1 MESARRQKNIYH
13 HGGAKSVWLVLF
25 KTKKIMITY
34 LISVLLISLLS
45 IIVAKKIVKERR
57 HKKKQSGI
65 AKAYDRL
72 TREFKLAVEYSEFIN
87 YRYIGLD
94 RRNKKLIIINHC
106 SDQKEELCFPLSEI
120 GDSKIIR
127 EKDESQYIK
136 RILLEFRNKRNNQPV
151 RFCFY
156 NRKVDPVAELPSL
169 SRKAIHWKTKV
180 DIHKHPGSVSFE
192 AEYVL

>member
-1 MESARRQKNIYH
+1 
-13 HGGAKSVWLVLF
+13 
-25 KTKKIMITY
+25 MITY
-34 LISVLLISLLS
+34 LIGSLLITMLS
-45 IIVAKKIVKERR
+45 IIVIKKVAKERR
-57 HKKKQSGI
+57 HNKRLSGI

-72 TREFKLAVEYSEFIN
+72 ASEFKLAVEYSEFIN

-106 SDQKEELCFPLSEI
+106 SDQKEELCVPLSEI
-120 GDSKIIR
+120 GDSKVIR
-127 EKDESQYIK
+127 ETDNSQLIK
-136 RILLEFRNKRNNQPV
+136 KILLEIRNKRNNQPV

-156 NRKVDPVAELPSL
+156 NRNVDHPVELPSL

-180 DIHKHPGSVSFE
+180 DIHKRPGSVSLE

>member
-1 MESARRQKNIYH
+1 
-13 HGGAKSVWLVLF
+13 
-25 KTKKIMITY
+25 MITY
-34 LISVLLISLLS
+34 VIGSLLISLLS
-45 IIVAKKIVKERR
+45 ITVIKKIAKERR
-57 HKKKQSGI
+57 HKRKHSGI

-94 RRNKKLIIINHC
+94 RRNKKLLIIDHC
-106 SDQKEELCFPLSEI
+106 GDQKEELCVPLSEI

-127 EKDESQYIK
+127 ETDESQFIK
-136 RILLEFRNKRNNQPV
+136 TILLEFRNKRNNQPF

-156 NRKVDPVAELPSL
+156 NRNVDRPGELPSL

-180 DIHKHPGSVSFE
+180 DIHKRPGSVSLE
-192 AEYVL
+192 GEYVL

>member
-1 MESARRQKNIYH
+1 
-13 HGGAKSVWLVLF
+13 
-25 KTKKIMITY
+25 MITY
-34 LISVLLISLLS
+34 LIGSLLISSLS
-45 IIVAKKIVKERR
+45 MILIQKTVKDRR
-57 HKKKQSGI
+57 HKRKHSGI

-94 RRNKKLIIINHC
+94 RKNKKLIIINHC
-106 SDQKEELCFPLSEI
+106 GDRKEELCVPLSDI
-120 GDSKIIR
+120 GVSRILR
-127 EKDESQYIK
+127 ETDESQCI
-136 RILLEFRNKRNNQPV
+136 RTISLELKNKRNDHPV

-156 NRKVDPVAELPSL
+156 NRNVDHPSELPSL

-180 DIHKHPGSVSFE
+180 DIHKRPGSVSLE

>member
-1 MESARRQKNIYH
+1 
-13 HGGAKSVWLVLF
+13 
-25 KTKKIMITY
+25 MITY
-34 LISVLLISLLS
+34 LIGSFVISILS
-45 IIVAKKIVKERR
+45 TIVIRKIVKERR
-57 HKKKQSGI
+57 HKNKYSGI

-127 EKDESQYIK
+127 ETDQSQYIK
-136 RILLEFRNKRNNQPV
+136 TILLEFRNKRNNQPV

-156 NRKVDPVAELPSL
+156 NRKVDPLVKLPSL
-169 SRKAIHWKTKV
+169 SKKAIHWKTKV
-180 DIHKHPGSVSFE
+180 DIHKRPGSVSLE
-192 AEYVL
+192 GEYVL

>member
-1 MESARRQKNIYH
+1 M
-13 HGGAKSVWLVLF
+13 F
-25 KTKKIMITY
+25 TY
-34 LISVLLISLLS
+34 LIGLFLISLLS
-45 IIVAKKIVKERR
+45 IVVIKTIVKQRR
-57 HKKKQSGI
+57 HKMKQSGI
-65 AKAYDRL
+65 AKAYERL
-72 TREFKLAVEYSEFIN
+72 TREFKLAVEYLEFIN
-87 YRYIGLD
+87 YRCIGLD

-127 EKDESQYIK
+127 ETDESQFTK
-136 RILLEFRNKRNNQPV
+136 RILLEFRIKRNNQPV

-156 NRKVDPVAELPSL
+156 NRKVDQMVELPSL

-180 DIHKHPGSVSFE
+180 DIHKHPGSVGLE

>member
-1 MESARRQKNIYH
+1 
-13 HGGAKSVWLVLF
+13 
-25 KTKKIMITY
+25 MITY
-34 LISVLLISLLS
+34 LIGALLISLLS
-45 IIVAKKIVKERR
+45 IMVIKTMVKQRR
-57 HKKKQSGI
+57 HKKKHSDI

-72 TREFKLAVEYSEFIN
+72 TREFKLAVEYSDFIN

-106 SDQKEELCFPLSEI
+106 GDQKEELCVPLSEI

-127 EKDESQYIK
+127 ETDESQYIK
-136 RILLEFRNKRNNQPV
+136 TILLEFRNKRNNQPV

-156 NRKVDPVAELPSL
+156 NRKVDPVLELPSL

-180 DIHKHPGSVSFE
+180 DIHKHPGSVSLE

>member
-1 MESARRQKNIYH
+1 
-13 HGGAKSVWLVLF
+13 
-25 KTKKIMITY
+25 MITY
-34 LISVLLISLLS
+34 LIGSFLISILS
-45 IIVAKKIVKERR
+45 TIVIRKIVKERR
-57 HKKKQSGI
+57 HKKKYSGI

-127 EKDESQYIK
+127 ETDESQYIK
-136 RILLEFRNKRNNQPV
+136 TILLEFRNKRNNQPV

-156 NRKVDPVAELPSL
+156 NRKVDPLVKLPSL
-169 SRKAIHWKTKV
+169 SKKAIHWKTKV
-180 DIHKHPGSVSFE
+180 DIHKRPGSVSLE
-192 AEYVL
+192 GEYVL